1 MMVQFRSK
9 TAAILFGATC
19 VGFGGSVGAQSAE
32 DDAPV
37 MADGG
42 GSGGASAGE
51 LFFLVEEL
59 RTEVRQ
65 LRGQLEETQHQL
77 ERQNRQGRERYV
89 DLDER
94 LMELNSR
101 MATVED
107 GKTASPSGDSGG
119 SGQEVEQIEPVSG
132 SVELGSV
139 DYRQPDEAEREAYAS
154 VQYLIQEEGDFDT
167 AVDELYDFIDEYP
180 EGDLTVNAYYWLGEL
195 YLAQESYDQARQAF
209 TIVTSR
215 HETHRKAP
223 DALFKLAITRHRD
236 GDDEA
241 ASDALDRLQSRYADT
256 EAAALGKAYRED
268 NLQ

>member
-1 MMVQFRSK
+1 M
-9 TAAILFGATC
+9 TARPRLKMTVALFGAAC
-19 VGFGGSVGAQSAE
+19 LMAGGPVLAQSTQR
-32 DDAPV
+32 DAPV
-37 MADGG
+37 VAEGG
-42 GSGGASAGE
+42 GGERSSAGE

-65 LRGQLEETQHQL
+65 LRGQLEETRHQL

-94 LMELNSR
+94 LMELSSR
-101 MATVED
+101 MAELED
-107 GKTASPSGDSGG
+107 SRTARAGGDSASP
-119 SGQEVEQIEPVSG
+119 QQVEPVSG

-139 DYRQPDEAEREAYAS
+139 DYRQPGEAEREAYAS
-154 VQYLIQEEGDFDT
+154 IQYLIQEQGDFD
-167 AVDELYDFIDEYP
+167 AAIDEIYDFIDEYP

-223 DALFKLAITRHRD
+223 DALFKLAVTRHRD

-241 ASDALDRLQSRYADT
+241 AGDVLDRLQSRYTET
-256 EAAALGKAYRED
+256 EAAALGKAYREE
-268 NLQ
+268 NL

>member
-1 MMVQFRSK
+1 MAVRPRLKMTVS
-9 TAAILFGATC
+9 LFGAAC
-19 VGFGGSVGAQSAE
+19 LIAGGPVLAQSAQG
-32 DDAPV
+32 DAPLV
-37 MADGG
+37 AESGS
-42 GSGGASAGE
+42 SGGANAGE

-65 LRGQLEETQHQL
+65 LRGQLEQTRHQL

-94 LMELNSR
+94 LMELSR
-101 MATVED
+101 RMTELED
-107 GKTASPSGDSGG
+107 NRTTPERG
-119 SGQEVEQIEPVSG
+119 SGSASTQQVEPVAG
-132 SVELGSV
+132 SVALGSV
-139 DYRQPDEAEREAYAS
+139 DYRQPGESEREAYAS
-154 VQYLIQEEGDFDT
+154 IQYLIQEERDFD
-167 AVDELYDFIDEYP
+167 AAIDEIYDFIDQYP

-223 DALFKLAITRHRD
+223 DALFKLAVTRHRG

-241 ASDALDRLQSRYADT
+241 AGDVLDRLQSRYTET
-256 EAAALGKAYRED
+256 EAAALGKAYRDE
-268 NLQ
+268 NL